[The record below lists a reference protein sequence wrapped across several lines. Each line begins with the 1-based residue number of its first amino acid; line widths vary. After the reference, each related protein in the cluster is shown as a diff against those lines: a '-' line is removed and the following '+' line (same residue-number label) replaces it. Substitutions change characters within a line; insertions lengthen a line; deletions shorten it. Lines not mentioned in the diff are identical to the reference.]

1 MRKVERFIFSP
12 TITALEMPYE
22 RVYDVGLLDDLHNY
36 FPQLLYRSERF
47 GTVQDVLRYI
57 QEATHRRF
65 NLFDY
70 GRRQYE
76 DTIPRN
82 THIRAQPPVRVEHA
96 QRAWQWPQANAGW
109 PQQQPQANAAVEAD
123 FIPILQTFINMPP
136 RIGRT
141 NGINSIF
148 QDVVI
153 HASQEII
160 DRASVA
166 STLDQDL
173 DDNCPICQDSMRQG
187 ELIRKLNVCNHQFH
201 KACVD
206 NWFLNDSVLC
216 PTCRHDI
223 RQPTRLPSPMLTAAA
238 PNPTDENQVPESPL
252 EPDGPPGLVTP
263 PRQVTMSSR
272 TTLRAR
278 TTEAQDLL
286 NALFGLS

>member
-1 MRKVERFIFSP
+1 
-12 TITALEMPYE
+12 MPYE

-47 GTVQDVLRYI
+47 GTVQDVLRYM
-57 QEATHRRF
+57 QESAQRRF

-76 DTIPRN
+76 DTLPRN
-82 THIRAQPPVRVEHA
+82 THVHANAPMQPHA
-96 QRAWQWPQANAGW
+96 NVQRAWHWPQPQVNAGW
-109 PQQQPQANAAVEAD
+109 PQQQANAAVEAD
-123 FIPILQTFINMPP
+123 FVPILQTFINMPP

-141 NGINSIF
+141 NGINSLF

-153 HASQEII
+153 HASEEII
-160 DRASVA
+160 DRGSTL
-166 STLDQDL
+166 STLDTDL
-173 DDNCPICQDSMRQG
+173 DDNCPICQDHMRQG

-223 RQPTRLPSPMLTAAA
+223 RQPTRLPSPMLTAAT
-238 PNPTDENQVPESPL
+238 PNPTDENQVPASPL
-252 EPDGPPGLVTP
+252 DAEGPPGMVTP
-263 PRQVTMSSR
+263 PRQTIAPSR

-278 TTEAQDLL
+278 TSEAQDLL
-286 NALFGLS
+286 NALFGLGQI

>member
-1 MRKVERFIFSP
+1 
-12 TITALEMPYE
+12 MPYE

-57 QEATHRRF
+57 REATQRRF

-76 DTIPRN
+76 ETIPRN
-82 THIRAQPPVRVEHA
+82 THIRAQPPTHG
-96 QRAWQWPQANAGW
+96 QRAWQWP
-109 PQQQPQANAAVEAD
+109 QQPQANAAVEAD
-123 FIPILQTFINMPP
+123 FVPILQTFINMPP

-141 NGINSIF
+141 TGINSIF
-148 QDVVI
+148 QDVVV

-160 DRASVA
+160 DRGSVA
-166 STLDQDL
+166 STLDHDL

-206 NWFLNDSVLC
+206 NWFLHDSVLC

-223 RQPTRLPSPMLTAAA
+223 RQPTRLPSPMLTAASSTA
-238 PNPTDENQVPESPL
+238 DNLENQVPESPL

-263 PRQVTMSSR
+263 PRQTIGSSR

-278 TTEAQDLL
+278 TSEAQDLL
-286 NALFGLS
+286 NALFGLGQI

>member
-1 MRKVERFIFSP
+1 
-12 TITALEMPYE
+12 MPYE

-57 QEATHRRF
+57 QESTQRRF

-76 DTIPRN
+76 ETIPRN
-82 THIRAQPPVRVEHA
+82 THMQTPVRAQSP
-96 QRAWQWPQANAGW
+96 QRAWHW
-109 PQQQPQANAAVEAD
+109 PQQANPAWPQQANAAVEAD

-141 NGINSIF
+141 NGMNSLF
-148 QDVVI
+148 QDVVV

-160 DRASVA
+160 DRGSAV
-166 STLDQDL
+166 STLDEDI

-238 PNPTDENQVPESPL
+238 PAAPTGENQVPDLPL

-272 TTLRAR
+272 GTLRSR
-278 TTEAQDLL
+278 TTEAQELL
-286 NALFGLS
+286 NTLFGLGQI